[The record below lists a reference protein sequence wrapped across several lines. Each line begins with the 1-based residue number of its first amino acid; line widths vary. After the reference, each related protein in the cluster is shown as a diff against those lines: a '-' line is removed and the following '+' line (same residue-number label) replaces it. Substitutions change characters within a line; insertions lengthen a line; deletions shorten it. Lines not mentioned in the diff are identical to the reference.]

1 MTINWQEVA
10 MKNNLTPEEFTNE
23 ILACA
28 CAVGMID
35 AESRN
40 NNRLVYS
47 ANDGHGMIEMTITRV
62 GDE

>member
-10 MKNNLTPEEFTNE
+10 MKNNLTPEEFTDE
-23 ILACA
+23 ILSCA
-28 CAVGMID
+28 CAVGMMD

-40 NNRLVYS
+40 SNRLVYR

-62 GDE
+62 DE